1 MNRAVPDLVPR
12 AVTPERKKSFFYG
25 LWTYSFNI
33 LRNRTFWPLNA
44 GAGMAAPPVN
54 SISSSTKLIIDQ
66 SVALSLSAA
75 WACTWRYANTIGTLP
90 LMLMRTGPQNTA
102 TVAGDLEL
110 YTLLHDQPHAK
121 MSASAFWQSVV
132 VSMFLWGNAYA
143 VKERIGKRITGLR
156 LLRPEYVTPY
166 LTANEQLRF
175 DYSPGLTDTEDYSA
189 DEVFHL
195 FHRSIDGIVGTSQLQ
210 YGANSM
216 GLALSADNASA
227 LSYRTGLRASGFIKV
242 NTWLKPEQRE
252 MYRQSVMGFYGPGDA
267 TDTAK
272 QGGVMVIE
280 NAADFQ
286 PITMK
291 PIDVELLAS
300 RKFSVEDVCRFFD
313 CPPVLVGHAAE
324 GQTMWG
330 SGISEII
337 LGWFKLG
344 LAPILRRIE
353 QEIWRQLLTPVERL
367 TLFAEFNLDALLRAD
382 SEKRASFYATMCQ
395 NGLYTRNEARAR
407 ENLPPLEGGDVLTV
421 QSNLV
426 PLEKLGEE
434 PEPAPE
440 PEPEDKPG
448 DNADPVDDGSK
459 QVQE

>member
-1 MNRAVPDLVPR
+1 MKRSTQSLVPV
-12 AVTPERKKSFFYG
+12 AVTPQRRKSMFYG

-44 GAGMAAPPVN
+44 GARMSAPPVN
-54 SISSSTKLIIDQ
+54 SIQSSSKIIIDQ

-75 WACTWRYANTIGTLP
+75 WGCVWRYANTIGTLP

-102 TVAGDLEL
+102 TVAGDLPL
-110 YTLLHDQPHAK
+110 YQILHDQPHAK
-121 MSASAFWQSVV
+121 MSASAFWQSAVT
-132 VSMFLWGNAYA
+132 SMFLWGNAYA
-143 VKERIGKRITGLR
+143 VKEKSGGRLTGLR

-166 LTANEQLRF
+166 LTKNEELRF
-175 DYSPGLTDTEDYSA
+175 DYAPGLTEPEDYSA

-195 FHRSIDGIVGTSQLQ
+195 FHRSLDGLVGISQIQ
-210 YGANSM
+210 YGADSI
-216 GLALSADNASA
+216 GLALSADRASA
-227 LSYRTGLRASGFIKV
+227 LSYRMGLRASGFIKV

-252 MYRQSVMGFYGPGDA
+252 AYRASVMGFYGAGDG
-267 TDTAK
+267 TDSAK

-300 RKFSVEDVCRFFD
+300 RRYSVEDVCRFFD
-313 CPPVLVGHAAE
+313 CPPVLVGHAAD

-330 SGISEII
+330 TGISEII

-382 SEKRASFYATMCQ
+382 SEKRSAFYSTMCQ

-407 ENLPPLEGGDVLTV
+407 ENLPPMEGGDVLTV

-426 PLEKLGEE
+426 QLAQLDAATEGQSE
-434 PEPAPE
+434 
-440 PEPEDKPG
+440 
-448 DNADPVDDGSK
+448 
-459 QVQE
+459 QVREMLRQFLRVHE

>member
-1 MNRAVPDLVPR
+1 MPNLVPR
-12 AVTPERKKSFFYG
+12 AAAPQGRKSLFYG

-33 LRNRTFWPLNA
+33 LRNRTYWPLNA
-44 GAGMAAPPVN
+44 GAQMSAPPVN
-54 SISSSTKLIIDQ
+54 SIASSSKIVIDQ

-75 WACTWRYANTIGTLP
+75 WGCVWRYANTIGTLP

-102 TVAGDLEL
+102 TIAGDLSL
-110 YTLLHDQPHAK
+110 YTILHDQPNAK

-132 VSMFLWGNAYA
+132 TSMFLWGNAYA
-143 VKERIGKRITGLR
+143 VKERSGGQLVGLR

-166 LTANEQLRF
+166 LNKNDELRF
-175 DYSPGLTDTEDYSA
+175 DYSPGLTETQDYSA
-189 DEVFHL
+189 EEVFHL
-195 FHRSIDGIVGTSQLQ
+195 FHRSLDGLVGTSQIQ
-210 YGANSM
+210 YGADSM
-216 GLALSADNASA
+216 GLALSADRASA

-252 MYRQSVMGFYGPGDA
+252 AYRASVMGFYGAGDGS
-267 TDTAK
+267 DTAK

-300 RKFSVEDVCRFFD
+300 RRFSVEDVCRFFD

-330 SGISEII
+330 TGISEII

-353 QEIWRQLLTPVERL
+353 QEIWRQLLNPVERL

-382 SEKRASFYATMCQ
+382 SEKRSQFYATMCQ

-407 ENLPPLEGGDVLTV
+407 ENLPPLDGGDVLTV

-426 PLEKLGEE
+426 QLAQLDAASAGQSEQVRKMLRQFLRVEE
-434 PEPAPE
+434 
-440 PEPEDKPG
+440 
-448 DNADPVDDGSK
+448 
-459 QVQE
+459 

>member
-1 MNRAVPDLVPR
+1 MKRTAPDLVPR
-12 AVTPERKKSFFYG
+12 AATPQRRKSLFYG

-44 GAGMAAPPVN
+44 GARMSAPPVN
-54 SISSSTKLIIDQ
+54 GINSTTNIIIDQ
-66 SVALSLSAA
+66 SVTLSLSAA
-75 WACTWRYANTIGTLP
+75 WGCVWRYANTIGTLP

-102 TVAGDLEL
+102 TVAGDLSL
-110 YTLLHDQPHAK
+110 YTILHDQPNAQ

-132 VSMFLWGNAYA
+132 TSMFLWGNAYA
-143 VKERIGKRITGLR
+143 VKEKIGGKLVGLR

-166 LTANEQLRF
+166 LTKNDELRF
-175 DYSPGLTDTEDYSA
+175 DYSPGLTDVQDYSA
-189 DEVFHL
+189 EDIFHL
-195 FHRSIDGIVGTSQLQ
+195 FHRSLDGMVGTSQIQ

-216 GLALSADNASA
+216 GLALSADRASA
-227 LSYRTGLRASGFIKV
+227 LSYRSGLRASGFIKV
-242 NTWLKPEQRE
+242 NHFLTAEQRE
-252 MYRQSVMGFYGPGDA
+252 QYRASVSGFYGEGDGSS
-267 TDTAK
+267 TAK

-330 SGISEII
+330 TGISEII

-382 SEKRASFYATMCQ
+382 SEKRAAFYSTMCQ
-395 NGLYTRNEARAR
+395 NGIYTRNEARAR
-407 ENLPPLEGGDVLTV
+407 ENLPPMDGGDVLTV
-421 QSNLV
+421 QSNLA
-426 PLEKLGEE
+426 PLAQLGDTDAEE
-434 PEPAPE
+434 SEQVRQALRQFLR
-440 PEPEDKPG
+440 
-448 DNADPVDDGSK
+448 VD
-459 QVQE
+459 E

>member
-1 MNRAVPDLVPR
+1 MRFRPPNLVPR
-12 AVTPERKKSFFYG
+12 AATPERQKSLFYG

-44 GAGMAAPPVN
+44 GARMSAPPVN
-54 SISSSTKLIIDQ
+54 SISSSSNIVVDQ
-66 SVALSLSAA
+66 AVALSLSAA
-75 WACTWRYANTIGTLP
+75 WGCVWRYANTIGTLP

-102 TVAGDLEL
+102 TVAGDLPL
-110 YTLLHDQPHAK
+110 YTILHDQPNAK

-132 VSMFLWGNAYA
+132 TSMFLWGNAYA
-143 VKERIGKRITGLR
+143 VKERSGGRLTGLR

-166 LTANEQLRF
+166 LTKNDELRF
-175 DYSPGLTDTEDYSA
+175 DYSPGLTDTQDYSA
-189 DEVFHL
+189 DDIFHL
-195 FHRSIDGIVGTSQLQ
+195 FHRSLDGLVGISQIQ
-210 YGANSM
+210 YGADSM
-216 GLALSADNASA
+216 GMALSADRASA
-227 LSYRTGLRASGFIKV
+227 LGYRMGLRASGFIKV

-252 MYRQSVMGFYGPGDA
+252 QYRQSVMGFYGAGDGSA
-267 TDTAK
+267 TAK
-272 QGGVMVIE
+272 QGGVMIIE

-291 PIDVELLAS
+291 PVDVELLAS

-330 SGISEII
+330 TGISEII

-353 QEIWRQLLTPVERL
+353 QEIWRQLLNPVERL

-382 SEKRASFYATMCQ
+382 SEKRAAFYSTMCQ

-407 ENLPPLEGGDVLTV
+407 ENLPPLEGGDILTV
-421 QSNLV
+421 QSSLV
-426 PLEKLGEE
+426 QLAQLDAASAEQSEE
-434 PEPAPE
+434 VREMLRQFLR
-440 PEPEDKPG
+440 
-448 DNADPVDDGSK
+448 VS
-459 QVQE
+459 Q

>member
-1 MNRAVPDLVPR
+1 MKRPSIANLVPR
-12 AVTPERKKSFFYG
+12 AASPQREKSLFYG

-44 GAGMAAPPVN
+44 GARMSAPPVN
-54 SISSSTKLIIDQ
+54 SIQSSSKVIIDQ
-66 SVALSLSAA
+66 SVALSVSAA
-75 WACTWRYANTIGTLP
+75 WGCVWRYANTIGTLP
-90 LMLMRTGPQNTA
+90 LMLMKTGPQNTA
-102 TVAGDLEL
+102 TVARDLPL
-110 YTLLHDQPHAK
+110 YQLLHDQPNSQ

-132 VSMFLWGNAYA
+132 TSMFLWGNAYA
-143 VKERIGKRITGLR
+143 VKEKVGSRLTGLR

-166 LTANEQLRF
+166 LTKNDELRF
-175 DYSPGLTDTEDYSA
+175 DYSPGLTDTQDYSA
-189 DEVFHL
+189 EEIFHL
-195 FHRSIDGIVGTSQLQ
+195 FHRTLDGLVGVSQIQ
-210 YGANSM
+210 YGADSM
-216 GLALSADNASA
+216 GLALSADRASA
-227 LSYRTGLRASGFIKV
+227 LSYRSGLRASGFIKV
-242 NTWLKPEQRE
+242 NSWLKPEQRE
-252 MYRQSVMGFYGPGDA
+252 QYRQSVMGFYGPGDGS
-267 TDTAK
+267 DTAK

-300 RKFSVEDVCRFFD
+300 RRFSVEDVCRFFD

-330 SGISEII
+330 TGISEII

-353 QEIWRQLLTPVERL
+353 QEIWRQLLTPVERQ

-382 SEKRASFYATMCQ
+382 SEKRAAFYATMCQ
-395 NGLYTRNEARAR
+395 NGIYTRNEARAR
-407 ENLPPLEGGDVLTV
+407 ENLSPIDGGDKITV

-426 PLEKLGEE
+426 ELAQLSAAGASESE
-434 PEPAPE
+434 
-440 PEPEDKPG
+440 
-448 DNADPVDDGSK
+448 
-459 QVQE
+459 QVREMLRQFLRVKE

>member
-1 MNRAVPDLVPR
+1 MSRPTRDLVPR
-12 AVTPERKKSFFYG
+12 ATLPQRRKSMFYG

-44 GAGMAAPPVN
+44 ASMSAPPVN
-54 SISSSTKLIIDQ
+54 SMSSSTKLIIDQ
-66 SVALSLSAA
+66 STALSVSAA
-75 WACTWRYANTIGTLP
+75 WACVWRYANTIGTLP

-102 TVAGDLEL
+102 TVAGEL
-110 YTLLHDQPHAK
+110 PLYQILHDQPNSK

-132 VSMFLWGNAYA
+132 TSMFLWGNAYA
-143 VKERIGKRITGLR
+143 VKEKSGGRLTGLR

-166 LTANEQLRF
+166 LLKNEQMRF
-175 DYSPGLTDTEDYSA
+175 DYSPGLTDTQDYASE
-189 DEVFHL
+189 EVFHL
-195 FHRSIDGIVGTSQLQ
+195 FHRSIDGLVGVSQIQ
-210 YGANSM
+210 YGADAL
-216 GLALSADNASA
+216 GLALSADRASA
-227 LSYRTGLRASGFIKV
+227 LSYRSGLRASGFIKT
-242 NTWLKPEQRE
+242 NTWLTTKQRE
-252 MYRQSVMGFYGPGDA
+252 DYRASVMGFYGPGDSS
-267 TDTAK
+267 DTAK
-272 QGGVMVIE
+272 QGGVMIIE

-330 SGISEII
+330 TGISEII

-367 TLFAEFNLDALLRAD
+367 TLFAEFNLEALLRGDPAA
-382 SEKRASFYATMCQ
+382 RATFYSQMSQ
-395 NGLYTRNEARAR
+395 NGIYTRNEIRAK
-407 ENLPPLEGGDVLTV
+407 ENLPPKEGGDVLTV

-426 PLEKLGEE
+426 QLDKLGAQ
-434 PEPAPE
+434 PALAPVA
-440 PEPEDKPG
+440 
-448 DNADPVDDGSK
+448 ADPTKEAVK
-459 QVQE
+459 